1 MSDIR
6 SFFGGKATV
15 KDSSVIKDVLISKP
29 VDNKTTDSKLAASS
43 TAGKENNERFISS
56 SITSPVFTSTA
67 LPADV
72 EKIITWKAGEP
83 VPYLA
88 MVETFEEISQVG
100 GRIEKENIFAR
111 LFRAVIA
118 TTPEDLDV
126 IVYLASNEVF
136 PVYDG
141 KELGIGDS
149 LLVKAVCEATGRKK
163 DAVEEAYE
171 KEGDLVSY
179 HPKYVGCNIYLISC
193 IWHC

>member
-6 SFFGGKATV
+6 SFFGGKPAAAKVVTPAV
-15 KDSSVIKDVLISKP
+15 QVESKKVVEAKIEVVSVV
-29 VDNKTTDSKLAASS
+29 TTETITKQNVAAS
-43 TAGKENNERFISS
+43 TE
-56 SITSPVFTSTA
+56 

-72 EKIITWKAGEP
+72 QKIITWKSGEP

-88 MVETFEEISQVG
+88 LVEIFEEISQTS
-100 GRIEKENIFAR
+100 GRLEKENLFAR
-111 LFRAVIA
+111 LFRAVMS

-126 IVYLASNEVF
+126 IVYLASNEVS

-171 KEGDLVSY
+171 KEGDLVTKAPSLLV
-179 HPKYVGCNIYLISC
+179 K
-193 IWHC
+193 

>member
-6 SFFGGKATV
+6 SFFGGKASAKVVAPQTAAPAAIQPDVPMAAAGSCSTV
-15 KDSSVIKDVLISKP
+15 
-29 VDNKTTDSKLAASS
+29 NKNN
-43 TAGKENNERFISS
+43 ENNETPDSSNSGISVV
-56 SITSPVFTSTA
+56 ISTA

-72 EKIITWKAGEP
+72 EKIITWKSGEP

-88 MVETFEEISQVG
+88 LVEIFEQISKVG
-100 GRIEKENIFAR
+100 GRLEKENLFSR
-111 LFRAVIA
+111 LFRAVIS
-118 TTPEDLDV
+118 TTPEDLDS
-126 IVYLASNEVF
+126 IVYLASNEVS

-171 KEGDLVSY
+171 KEGDLVSF
-179 HPKYVGCNIYLISC
+179 HLL
-193 IWHC
+193 W